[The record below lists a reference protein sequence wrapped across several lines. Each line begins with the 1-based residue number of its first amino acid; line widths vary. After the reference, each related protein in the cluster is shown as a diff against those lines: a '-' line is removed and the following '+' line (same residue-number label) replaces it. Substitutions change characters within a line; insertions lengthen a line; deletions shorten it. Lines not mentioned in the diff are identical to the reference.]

1 MRTIPSVKLAITNGA
16 SQMHNKQ
23 PESGSRGRRLVSLGM
38 MIVALALA
46 ACSDEPQQ
54 RAADV
59 HEVANEEPT
68 VYQISRLD
76 RGEHVKPEI
85 WLASRAAGHDL
96 PETAPEVEATRTLL
110 EAAGKRF
117 REYPRMI
124 ANRAVQLEDML
135 HSKGLGEPA
144 LQLITDL
151 AEVPGDVRY
160 VESFGSLSQQYYNL
174 RLQGLDR
181 QEALD
186 LLKRG
191 GHTSN

>member
-1 MRTIPSVKLAITNGA
+1 ML
-16 SQMHNKQ
+16 
-23 PESGSRGRRLVSLGM
+23 
-38 MIVALALA
+38 IVALTLS

-54 RAADV
+54 RTAEV
-59 HEVANEEPT
+59 HEVANEEPA
-68 VYQISRLD
+68 VYQMVRLD
-76 RGEHVKPEI
+76 RGEHIKPEL

-96 PETAPEVEATRTLL
+96 VETAPEVEATKTLL
-110 EAAGKRF
+110 EEAGKRF

-144 LQLITDL
+144 VQLITDL

-174 RLQGLDR
+174 RLQGLER

-191 GHTSN
+191 GNTSN